1 MDSLVG
7 YGSDD
12 DIDSDRHGPQS
23 SVSFYALNFVIF
35 VL

>member
-12 DIDSDRHGPQS
+12 EHESDRYGGHQS
-23 SVSFYALNFVIF
+23 SVSFIF
-35 VL
+35 ISFLES